1 MNFLKRMPIATKI
14 FLIPVIAVMSFVVY
28 LLITVY
34 TALNN
39 GESLDR
45 AQNVQFPALQ
55 LSASTLVEMREVRD
69 TLSSAVTTG
78 DMDTLEQAESLA
90 QDVNAGLDNIVAISG
105 NFSDEIN
112 TIRDGFT
119 DYYDVAQG
127 VSRSMI
133 DGTADFSR
141 VGQLSEQMNASYDEA
156 ISAMSVFRDK
166 QEAEFKQAFNATEQ
180 ANTSLISTGVIMTVV
195 MTLLLFAT
203 AIPIVRGIKKSIVE
217 VVRSLKDI
225 AQENGDLTVRI
236 STDSKDE
243 IGDLVYWFNQFM
255 EKLQGVVKDVVEAS
269 LPLSNLAQDLRGLT
283 EQTQRTIDVQQ
294 GSAENAKHA
303 VDTMSGSVDDVAH
316 SAAQAAS
323 DAAEATDAATEG
335 KLIVEQTVSSI
346 QQLADNVRETADVIA
361 RLEEDSNKVGSVLDV
376 IKGIAEQTNLL
387 ALNAAIEA
395 ARAGEQG
402 RGFAVVAD
410 EVRTLASRTQQ
421 STEEIQATIEQL
433 QGAAK
438 SAVDVMA
445 RGTEQAS
452 TSVDTA
458 NRAGESLETI
468 TSTIGR
474 INSMNEQIARNT
486 EEQRNVASDIVRHVD
501 EINQRTDETSAR
513 SGQLGSMCNELADL
527 AQNLEAVAKQFRV

>member
-14 FLIPVIAVMSFVVY
+14 FLIPVIAVLSFVVY

-39 GESLDR
+39 GELLDR

-55 LSASTLVEMREVRD
+55 LSASTLVEMRQVRD

-78 DMDTLEQAESLA
+78 DQDTLSQAEALA
-90 QDVNAGLDNIVAISG
+90 DDVNEGLNNIVTISDSFDG
-105 NFSDEIN
+105 EISR
-112 TIRDGFT
+112 IREGFT
-119 DYYDVAQG
+119 DYFEVAFE
-127 VSRSMI
+127 VSGSMI

-141 VGQLSEQMNASYDEA
+141 IGQQSEKMNASYDEA
-156 ISAMSVFRDK
+156 IKAMSVFRDK
-166 QEAEFKQAFNATEQ
+166 QEAQFKQAFRETDG
-180 ANTSLISTGVIMTVV
+180 ANTSLISTGVVMTIV

-203 AIPIVRGIKKSIVE
+203 AIPIVRGIKLSIVE
-217 VVRSLKDI
+217 VVRSLRDI
-225 AQENGDLTVRI
+225 AQEDGDLTVRI

-294 GSAENAKHA
+294 ASADDAKHS

-316 SAAQAAS
+316 SAAQAAK
-323 DAAEATDAATEG
+323 DAGEATDAATEG
-335 KLIVEQTVSSI
+335 KQIVEQTVSSI
-346 QQLADNVRETADVIA
+346 QQLADNVRETADVIG

-421 STEEIQATIEQL
+421 STEEIQNTIEQL

-445 RGTEQAS
+445 RGTEQAGA
-452 TSVDTA
+452 SVDTA
-458 NRAGESLETI
+458 NRAGASLETI

-486 EEQRNVASDIVRHVD
+486 EDQRNVASDIVKHVD
-501 EINQRTDETSAR
+501 DIHVRTEETAER
-513 SGQLGSMCNELADL
+513 SGQLGTMCNELADL
-527 AQNLEAVAKQFRV
+527 AQNLESIAKQFRV